1 MTTDRI
7 ITVLLKND
15 PDNDLPNVL
24 SHTNASAAHILG
36 NTAYNPE
43 DLIGDFEWDD
53 VFTDSVSLNHAQHIA
68 DDDGQFTVH
77 VLVDA
82 HEFMS
87 AYGNADYDHYDVT
100 HNAAFGG
107 IGLTHSSEATVI
119 AVYGDQFIVRYST
132 NLAGFTYADL

>member
-1 MTTDRI
+1 MATDRI

-24 SHTNASAAHILG
+24 NHTNASAAHILG

-68 DDDGQFTVH
+68 DDEGQLTVH

-87 AYGNADYDHYDVT
+87 AYGNADHDHCDIAHDAAFGDLGVT
-100 HNAAFGG
+100 HN
-107 IGLTHSSEATVI
+107 SEATVI